1 MQLPGFGDDSH
12 RKQVT
17 FDEETIADHDKERG
31 TRMVIPDPD
40 TPFFRSPV
48 VSDDESDTH
57 TRTARR
63 NPHAMMAGFLDTQAI
78 SPTSS
83 LASNSDNERKQREF
97 REKRRAFYNEFRVMK
112 GSNSSS
118 SHTES
123 DPTPKSSD
131 A

>member
-1 MQLPGFGDDSH
+1 MQLPGFCDDSH

-17 FDEETIADHDKERG
+17 FDEETITEHAKARG

-57 TRTARR
+57 TRTSRR
-63 NPHAMMAGFLDTQAI
+63 NPHSMMAGFVDTHAL
-78 SPTSS
+78 SPTNSV
-83 LASNSDNERKQREF
+83 ASNSDNERKQREF
-97 REKRRAFYNEFRVMK
+97 REKRSAFYNEFRVMK

-123 DPTPKSSD
+123 DPSAKSSD